1 MPEALVWSQGLCVGQ
16 NLGQP
21 FREDEDTEAMV
32 HRAEEQKM
40 ARGKQG
46 QM

>member
-1 MPEALVWSQGLCVGQ
+1 MPEALSGVRDSGVGQ

-32 HRAEEQKM
+32 HRGREEQ
-40 ARGKQG
+40 R
-46 QM
+46 